1 MNHIIENGICT
12 RCGCSEA
19 SIAKF
24 GWSCR
29 ERQTPPPLP
38 RETESVVHRSGQRHA
53 RRQPRL
59 ANGCG
64 VVVGY
69 FIIGLMAGLAWLYAS
84 HYPEPINIIVAIATT
99 LSFACGFVMIALEQR
114 FPKESVP
121 VPQRWADTTRAFATL
136 LGCIVG
142 LIVGLQQA
150 TVGRDEAA
158 VAGAPES
165 GGHGFRGC
173 AATRVRWCLT
183 RTRPTTWCRSRWS
196 AP

>member
-1 MNHIIENGICT
+1 
-12 RCGCSEA
+12 
-19 SIAKF
+19 
-24 GWSCR
+24 
-29 ERQTPPPLP
+29 
-38 RETESVVHRSGQRHA
+38 
-53 RRQPRL
+53 
-59 ANGCG
+59 
-64 VVVGY
+64 
-69 FIIGLMAGLAWLYAS
+69 MAGLAWLYAS
-84 HYPEPINIIVAIATT
+84 HYPEPINIIIAIATT

-165 GGHGFRGC
+165 GGHGFMAIQYAVAGLVWGG
-173 AATRVRWCLT
+173 AAFASLGWVVGFIVAKIRV
-183 RTRPTTWCRSRWS
+183 PSS
-196 AP
+196 PEA